1 MADIPGRS
9 GVTVSVHT
17 HLPRSFQPP
26 PSLTSH
32 LYTVIITVPA
42 LITHTPLPCLALLRL
57 WLSGLAQAHLPS
69 GRSLG
74 LTSSPAACAH
84 ACAPGGSSLAWLISS
99 RPLGPVTSGSKPTLT
114 LSVPQSSP
122 APAPASRSSV
132 QFSPAVRGQG
142 WGWWVSPSPTHHPPS
157 AGLPRDQ
164 IPGRMTPQA
173 YPSIGIHTAPVKE
186 EGLLPVW
193 SSQGPA

>member
-1 MADIPGRS
+1 MGARGPRGWSSWHCQAFPGAPEGPAGLSIMADIPGRS

-26 PSLTSH
+26 PSLTSR

-57 WLSGLAQAHLPS
+57 WLSGPAQAHLPS

-74 LTSSPAACAH
+74 LTSSPAAWAR

-99 RPLGPVTSGSKPTLT
+99 CPLGPVTSGSKPTLT
-114 LSVPQSSP
+114 L
-122 APAPASRSSV
+122 
-132 QFSPAVRGQG
+132 F
-142 WGWWVSPSPTHHPPS
+142 PSP
-157 AGLPRDQ
+157 LPIQ
-164 IPGRMTPQA
+164 P
-173 YPSIGIHTAPVKE
+173 
-186 EGLLPVW
+186 LLPGALSNSLPQHEGRVGADGLAFPPPTTHPA
-193 SSQGPA
+193 QGSPEIRSLVG